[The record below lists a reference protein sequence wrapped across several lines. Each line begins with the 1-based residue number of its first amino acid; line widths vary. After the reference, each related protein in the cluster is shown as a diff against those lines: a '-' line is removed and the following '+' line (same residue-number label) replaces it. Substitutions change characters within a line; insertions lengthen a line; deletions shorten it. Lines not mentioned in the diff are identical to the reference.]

1 MATKE
6 DILEQLVEE
15 YLLHDGYFVR
25 HNIKF
30 LPRRDHPDFISNQ
43 DSNHSDIDVIG
54 FHPTRTGVD
63 RVKVVSCKS
72 WQGGFDAAAEVR
84 AIEQHKTIRGRDAW
98 RGFRELVVP
107 KWSEAFLNAV
117 YSATGQREFTYITA
131 VTKLIGSK
139 ASWEQNE
146 GFRQALGG
154 NPIRVLD
161 LREMLEFI
169 APSLSTTLAGTEV
182 GRMLQLFKAAG
193 FGLGPRS
200 AP

>member
-25 HNIKF
+25 HNIKY

-72 WQGGFDAAAEVR
+72 WQGGSDAAAEIG
-84 AIEQHKTIRGRDAW
+84 AIEQHRTVRGREAW

-107 KWSEAFLNAV
+107 KWSEAFLAAV
-117 YSATGQREFTYITA
+117 CSATGQREFTYITA
-131 VTKLIGSK
+131 VAKLVGGK
-139 ASWEQNE
+139 AEWEGNR
-146 GFRQALGG
+146 GFLQALDG
-154 NPIRVLD
+154 NPIRILD
-161 LREMLEFI
+161 LREMLDFI
-169 APSLSTTLAGTEV
+169 APALGTTLAGTEV

-193 FGLGPRS
+193 IGLRS
-200 AP
+200 RGAP

>member
-1 MATKE
+1 M
-6 DILEQLVEE
+6 
-15 YLLHDGYFVR
+15 
-25 HNIKF
+25 
-30 LPRRDHPDFISNQ
+30 
-43 DSNHSDIDVIG
+43 
-54 FHPTRTGVD
+54 
-63 RVKVVSCKS
+63 
-72 WQGGFDAAAEVR
+72 
-84 AIEQHKTIRGRDAW
+84 
-98 RGFRELVVP
+98 VVP

-139 ASWEQNE
+139 AAWEQNE